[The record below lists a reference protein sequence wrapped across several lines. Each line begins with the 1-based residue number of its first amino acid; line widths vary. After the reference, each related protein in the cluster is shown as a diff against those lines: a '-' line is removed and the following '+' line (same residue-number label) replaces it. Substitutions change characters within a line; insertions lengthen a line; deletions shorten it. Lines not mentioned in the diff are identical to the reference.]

1 MKDSSASFPFT
12 AGETEIYPSAYF
24 WPEVSLEFEGSGG
37 VGSQASLGSWGH
49 MPR

>member
-24 WPEVSLEFEGSGG
+24 WPEVSLEFEGSG
-37 VGSQASLGSWGH
+37 VCRQPSFPQFLGA
-49 MPR
+49 